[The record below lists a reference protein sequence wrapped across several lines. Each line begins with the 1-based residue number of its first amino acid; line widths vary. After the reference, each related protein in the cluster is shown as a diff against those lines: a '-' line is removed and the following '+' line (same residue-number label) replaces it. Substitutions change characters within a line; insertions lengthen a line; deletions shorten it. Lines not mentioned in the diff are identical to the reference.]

1 MDCLSDT
8 SDTSATSYERGRKA
22 MDVKRPVL
30 LIRYPK
36 IEIFP
41 SRTEIDQLT
50 AMGYGFTQEPAV
62 FGLNWNIDQINDYIY
77 SLYPDV
83 PLQTI
88 GFKMG
93 KCDRTKKVFILKR
106 VENTKELKEELGNS
120 KLIIIPNEELPER
133 PIIHK
138 KEDDSDDE
146 NTTLTRR
153 SERKSLHKY
162 KLSEDD
168 EDYEVIIEN
177 GQSSKLKDINEETND
192 HEEYSVEKILDKR
205 TLNGKVEYLLK
216 WKGYSEQDN
225 TWEPEENLDCPDL
238 IAAYEAQFEVIPKVD
253 PEENEKVNKRK
264 NITEDNRA
272 RGFDRGLEPDKIV
285 GATDAS
291 GELMFLMM
299 WKNCKEADLV
309 PASQVNV
316 RCPEVVINYYE
327 NKEQWFCKQSIIE
340 ID

>member
-1 MDCLSDT
+1 MEE
-8 SDTSATSYERGRKA
+8 ERGRKA
-22 MDVKRPVL
+22 VDIKRPVIL
-30 LIRYPK
+30 LRHPK
-36 IEIFP
+36 SELYP
-41 SRTEIDQLT
+41 SRAESETLT
-50 AMGYGFTQEPAV
+50 AMGYGFTPEIPV
-62 FGLNWNIDQINDYIY
+62 FGLNWTIDEINDYIY

-83 PLQTI
+83 PLRTV

-93 KCDRTKKVFILKR
+93 KCDRTKRIFTLKP
-106 VENTKELKEELGNS
+106 VENVKELKDELGNS
-120 KLIIIPNEELPER
+120 KLIIIPNEELPEKSTSR
-133 PIIHK
+133 K
-138 KEDDSDDE
+138 KDNGNETDDSV
-146 NTTLTRR
+146 TTTRR
-153 SERKSLHKY
+153 SERKAHSRY
-162 KLSEDD
+162 RIDD
-168 EDYEVIIEN
+168 EEDYEVIIEN
-177 GQSSKLKDINEETND
+177 GQNVKTKENTEDN
-192 HEEYSVEKILDKR
+192 HEEFSVEKILDKR
-205 TLNGKVEYLLK
+205 SRNGKVEYLLK

-238 IAAYEAQFEVIPKVD
+238 IAAYEAQFETTTRTELD
-253 PEENEKVNKRK
+253 ESEKANKRK

-309 PASQVNV
+309 PASQVNL

-327 NKEQWFCKQSIIE
+327 NKEQWFCKQSVIE